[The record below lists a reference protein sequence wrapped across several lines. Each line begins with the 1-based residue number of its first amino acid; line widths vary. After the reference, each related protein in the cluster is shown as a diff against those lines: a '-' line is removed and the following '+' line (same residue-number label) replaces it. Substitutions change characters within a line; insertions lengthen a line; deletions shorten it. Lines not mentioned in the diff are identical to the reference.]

1 MARFDV
7 ESLHG
12 RRATDPVNRMVVGDV
27 LGRLT
32 CSHPD
37 KEALVG
43 WAGAVGDP
51 DFTRLTYRQA
61 DEASN
66 RVAHALLAAGLRRSD
81 RVVLYCENSVEAVLT
96 MLGIAK
102 AGLVCVP
109 VNPLLAPDVLSW
121 AIGHVEASY
130 AIVDAELWPLGEGAF
145 REAGLTPSVTIT
157 IGGGPV
163 PGTRSFTDWIGG
175 HPDTQP
181 EPDVPLHADDIWM
194 MLFTSGTTAMPKAAM
209 CSHAYSYLAAYSYVG
224 PLTRGIRFDSDLR
237 LGTFL
242 PIVYHCG
249 HNAGVLPGFF
259 TGGTVV
265 LGRRFTPAALAAAIT
280 GERIT
285 ALWAGAPRFLR
296 MLAEHCAADPTADL
310 SSLRLAMFSWGAL
323 HPDLA
328 RGLRALCGPELAL
341 LEVFG
346 QSEAMSCYRFWLDQH
361 PEKVE
366 ASAGLVNHVGVPNP
380 ILAADIVDPAG
391 ASLRGR
397 PGVPG
402 EAVYRSPVVASGYFR
417 DEVATADAFR
427 HGWFHSGDSC
437 MYEDDGQQIMVD
449 RYKDIIKTGGENVSS
464 VRVEATVMQ
473 HPAVEKAAVIGIP
486 DERWGELVTAVVIP
500 VDGHRPEEAD
510 IIAYCRARLAGYE
523 TPKRVVLVEEFPETV
538 GGKTLKYKL
547 REQLTQLS

>member
-121 AIGHVEASY
+121 AIDHVGARY
-130 AIVDAELWPLGEGAF
+130 AVVDAELWPAGRAAF
-145 REAGLTPSVTIT
+145 RTAGLAPSVTIT
-157 IGGGPV
+157 VGGGPV
-163 PGTRSFTDWIGG
+163 PGTVSFSEWTAA
-175 HPDTQP
+175 HPTTQP
-181 EPDVPLHADDIWM
+181 EPEIPPHGDDIWM
-194 MLFTSGTTAMPKAAM
+194 MLLTSGTTAMPKAAM
-209 CSHAYSYLAAYSYVG
+209 CSHTYSYLAAFSYLG
-224 PLTRGIRFDSDLR
+224 PLTRGLRRERDLR

-259 TGGTVV
+259 AGGTVV
-265 LGRRFTPAALAAAIT
+265 LGRRFDPAELAAAIAA
-280 GERIT
+280 ERVT
-285 ALWAGAPRFLR
+285 ALWGGAPRFLEL
-296 MLAEHCAADPTADL
+296 LAAAAEVDPSIDL
-310 SSLRLAMFSWGAL
+310 TSLTTAMFSWGAM
-323 HPDLA
+323 HPDLV
-328 RGLRALCGPELAL
+328 RRLHALCGDELRL

-346 QSEAMSCYRFWLDQH
+346 QSEAMSCFRFWLDEH

-366 ASAGLVNHVGVPNP
+366 SSGGLVNHVGVPNP
-380 ILAADIVDPAG
+380 LLAADIVTPDG
-391 ASLRGR
+391 TSLRER
-397 PGVPG
+397 PGTPG
-402 EAVYRSPVVASGYFR
+402 EAVYRSPVVAAGYYR
-417 DEVATADAFR
+417 DEAATREAFR
-427 HGWFHSGDSC
+427 GGWFHSGDSC
-437 MYEDDGQQIMVD
+437 LFEPDGQQTMVD
-449 RYKDIIKTGGENVSS
+449 RYKDVIKTGGENVAS
-464 VRVEATVMQ
+464 VRVEAAVTT
-473 HPAVEKAAVIGIP
+473 HPDVARAAVIGIP
-486 DERWGELVTAVVIP
+486 DLRWGELVMAVVVP
-500 VDGHRPEEAD
+500 VPGRTPVEAD
-510 IIAYCRARLAGYE
+510 VIAHCRARLAGYE
-523 TPKRVVLVEEFPETV
+523 TPKRVAVVTEFPETV
-538 GGKTLKYKL
+538 GGKILKYKL
-547 REQLTQLS
+547 RERFTPR